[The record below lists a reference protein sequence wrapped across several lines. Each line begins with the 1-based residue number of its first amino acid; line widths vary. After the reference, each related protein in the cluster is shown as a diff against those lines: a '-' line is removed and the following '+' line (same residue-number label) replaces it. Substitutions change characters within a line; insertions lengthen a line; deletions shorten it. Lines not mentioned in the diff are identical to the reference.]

1 MLIRLEALELAANVG
16 DSDAS
21 DRYGLNYLQ
30 ARGDG
35 SVVATDGTQLLRI
48 QAKAEEPTLFDAELP
63 EDERGFDGDV
73 LIEAGEARDFKSACR
88 KAMKRLRKTHEPV
101 HVVIA
106 RDGDDLTM
114 ATADGIVTRRFVIH
128 QPDAP
133 QYPAVDRL
141 LSDTSERREI
151 TLSVDLLIKML
162 RTLRRLHVKSV
173 TLGLSDEASS
183 SSVCTPLA
191 HWTAEEVIGYL
202 VATDQLP
209 LHPVYQRTYMQPDA
223 NRLRDSTWLP
233 NQASDAH
240 GHRSWLAWHYPEHV
254 ESYDRAVQVFTGER

>member
-88 KAMKRLRKTHEPV
+88 KAMKRLGKTHEPV

-162 RTLRRLHVKSV
+162 RTLRRLSVKSV

-183 SSVCTPLA
+183 AIYLRAQSATGIIDGALMVDTQEK
-191 HWTAEEVIGYL
+191 AEARPAFDG
-202 VATDQLP
+202 
-209 LHPVYQRTYMQPDA
+209 
-223 NRLRDSTWLP
+223 
-233 NQASDAH
+233 H
-240 GHRSWLAWHYPEHV
+240 GAEIV
-254 ESYDRAVQVFTGER
+254 NAETGEVLAEFNGGLGAEATH